1 MNKYTA
7 KTLDELLK
15 NAANDK
21 HVEASE
27 LTYFIIE
34 EKKGILGI
42 GTSVTAEVYCMN
54 DVKEFIFNYLGE
66 FFTELNHE
74 IEVEIVQQNDG
85 FKVMLNAENN
95 AILIG
100 KNGQTLQSINT
111 VVRGAVN
118 STFKKRIPVLIDI
131 NNYKVDRYA
140 KVKAMAK
147 RIARTV
153 QKTKVD
159 AVLDPMP
166 NDERKVIH
174 QFLTEMDHI
183 KTESEGE
190 GSHRHL
196 KIMYDASKSS
206 DKAE

>member
-1 MNKYTA
+1 MKKYTA

-15 NAANDK
+15 NASNEK
-21 HVEASE
+21 HVDVSE
-27 LTYFIIE
+27 LTYFITE

-42 GTSVTAEVYCMN
+42 GTSVSADVYCMN

-66 FFTELNHE
+66 FFTELNQE
-74 IEVEIVQQNDG
+74 IEVEIIQQPDG
-85 FKVMLNAENN
+85 IKVMLNAENN

-100 KNGQTLQSINT
+100 KNGQTLQAMNT
-111 VVRGAVN
+111 VLRGAVN
-118 STFKKRIPVLIDI
+118 STFKKRIPTLIDI
-131 NNYKVDRYA
+131 NNYKTDRYA

-153 QKTKVD
+153 QKTKVE

-174 QFLTEMDHI
+174 QFLGEMDHI

-196 KIMYDASKSS
+196 KIMYDENKTGSTN
-206 DKAE
+206 

>member
-1 MNKYTA
+1 MKKYTA

-15 NAANDK
+15 NASNEK
-21 HVEASE
+21 HVDVSE
-27 LTYFIIE
+27 LTYFITE

-42 GTSVTAEVYCMN
+42 GTSISADVYCMN

-66 FFTELNHE
+66 FFTELNQE
-74 IEVEIVQQNDG
+74 IEVEIIQQPDG
-85 FKVMLNAENN
+85 IKVMLNAENN

-100 KNGQTLQSINT
+100 KNGQTLQAMNT
-111 VVRGAVN
+111 VLRGAVN
-118 STFKKRIPVLIDI
+118 STFKKRIPTLIDI
-131 NNYKVDRYA
+131 NNYKTDRYA

-153 QKTKVD
+153 QKTKVE

-174 QFLTEMDHI
+174 QFLGEMDHI

-196 KIMYDASKSS
+196 KIMYDENKTGSTN
-206 DKAE
+206 

>member
-1 MNKYTA
+1 MKKYTA
-7 KTLDELLK
+7 KTLDDLLK
-15 NAANDK
+15 QAANDK
-21 HVEASE
+21 NVAVSD
-27 LTYFIIE
+27 LTYFVLE

-42 GTSVTAEVYCMN
+42 GTSVTAEAYCLN

-66 FFTELNHE
+66 FFTELNQE
-74 IEVEIVQQNDG
+74 IEIEIIPQAEG
-85 FKVMLNAENN
+85 FKVMLNADNN

-111 VVRGAVN
+111 VVRSAVN
-118 STFKKRIPVLIDI
+118 GTFKKCFNVLVDI
-131 NNYKVDRYA
+131 NNYKQDRYA
-140 KVKAMAK
+140 KVKSMAR

-153 QKTKVD
+153 QKTKVE

-174 QFLTEMDHI
+174 QFLGEMDHI

-190 GSHRHL
+190 GIHRHL
-196 KIMYDASKSS
+196 KIMYDENKSS
-206 DKAE
+206 NK